1 MFEGFSSPSSTG
13 AVLLALETEIV
24 RKTGSYLDGELALRE
39 VSDALLGLEE
49 NAGLVLG

>member
-1 MFEGFSSPSSTG
+1 MFEGLSSPSSTG
-13 AVLLALETEIV
+13 PVLLALETDIG
-24 RKTGSYLDGELALRE
+24 RHGSYLDGELALRE